1 MAGDDANDHPDCF
14 WQADVDGAA
23 GHLAAT
29 LADEEP
35 DVLVVYDPD
44 GGYGHP
50 DHIQVHRVGHRW
62 AEIADIDRVR
72 WVTMNRDA
80 IRASIEAAL
89 ADEGSWSDEGML
101 ELRRERAESESFGMP
116 DAEITATFV
125 RGKIAG
131 SAGCNDYTGSYQT
144 SSDATIRISDLKGG
158 RKACDQAIM
167 DQENA
172 YLSTLATAVSFQVQG
187 DQLVINTAAAPLQYR
202 TSGK

>member
-1 MAGDDANDHPDCF
+1 MEF
-14 WQADVDGAA
+14 WNNASTGMKILIVVVVIAALVGVYALVSGAFGGSPA
-23 GHLAAT
+23 PTPPPAAT
-29 LADEEP
+29 DAPAATATPLPAPTEAPVDPSEALEGKTW
-35 DVLVVYDPD
+35 VLLN
-44 GGYGHP
+44 
-50 DHIQVHRVGHRW
+50 
-62 AEIADIDRVR
+62 
-72 WVTMNRDA
+72 T
-80 IRASIEAAL
+80 L
-89 ADEGSWSDEGML
+89 
-101 ELRRERAESESFGMP
+101 P